1 MNRQRGGEVEEQTDE
16 AAIEAP
22 EGFWLGFW
30 FYLNPPNKPAFEYL
44 IIIRQISEETLNRY
58 VDYQKEA

>member
-22 EGFWLGFW
+22 GGVLVGFLV
-30 FYLNPPNKPAFEYL
+30 LP
-44 IIIRQISEETLNRY
+44 
-58 VDYQKEA
+58 